1 MKFPVSM
8 AVLIILLAVLATGC
22 GPGPDSAG
30 TTVAAPGQ
38 AEIAGRPAPVG
49 WLEVVVPGGPPSVVT
64 VDDDGVWAAFHGGG
78 LLECS
83 MADGRW
89 SSYDLGPA
97 ASVPVEMASTPAGVI
112 ILSDSALIA
121 FDGEEATVT
130 PLPEGFDP
138 SDLALD
144 EGYGAVV
151 LSDEGSLAIA
161 CADGWEVRSPEEPIP
176 GSTGLGRLGP
186 DWVFSAGDRLLRYD
200 PEVDLWQE
208 ETLPAPGPVLV
219 AGGRIFVTADGSV
232 LARTGPG
239 DWERVFR
246 GRLCGDLAVAGHRV
260 IDPAMPSD
268 VVADALPIAPTSLRR
283 ASAGS
288 PVWAVDEMGLMVCA
302 EIGAFETRLS
312 SYDMERIECTLA
324 GQSTASPGG
333 SAGVTPVLTA
343 ASGAFRIYES
353 VSSRPDPFTEFPARR
368 RDLRRPLSEIS
379 IEEFRLVGITIDPA
393 GGDQAMV
400 EDVNGV
406 PYILY
411 VNSELANNTR
421 IAEITANEVIVI
433 QEVTVDYGPERGGT
447 ASIPTIYTM
456 RLHEE
461 GGL

>member
-1 MKFPVSM
+1 M
-8 AVLIILLAVLATGC
+8 
-22 GPGPDSAG
+22 
-30 TTVAAPGQ
+30 
-38 AEIAGRPAPVG
+38 
-49 WLEVVVPGGPPSVVT
+49 
-64 VDDDGVWAAFHGGG
+64 
-78 LLECS
+78 
-83 MADGRW
+83 
-89 SSYDLGPA
+89 
-97 ASVPVEMASTPAGVI
+97 
-112 ILSDSALIA
+112 
-121 FDGEEATVT
+121 
-130 PLPEGFDP
+130 
-138 SDLALD
+138 
-144 EGYGAVV
+144 
-151 LSDEGSLAIA
+151 
-161 CADGWEVRSPEEPIP
+161 
-176 GSTGLGRLGP
+176 
-186 DWVFSAGDRLLRYD
+186 FSAGDRLLRYD